1 MDARG
6 AASVPGWHRACGI
19 DPNPK
24 TSPIDIAALLGGDDD
39 GFYF

>member
-1 MDARG
+1 MDARA